1 MSRKAGPL
9 AFTLSRCGIL
19 SALSVLLYQL
29 ELPVV
34 AFYRL
39 DLSTLPAILAGF
51 AMGPGPAA
59 AIVLVKN
66 LAHLPVTGTAGIGEL
81 ADTLVS
87 CAYVLT
93 ASLLYRRSRT
103 RRGALA
109 AMAAGMAAMTVSGV
123 LVNYFLLI
131 PAYQAV
137 MGLTAEAI
145 IGMGQTACSA
155 VNSLPALMLYITA
168 PFNLLKG
175 AALSAAAWLLYKR
188 ASPLLHSHPG
198 RRA

>member
-1 MSRKAGPL
+1 MTRKPGPS

-19 SALSVLLYQL
+19 SAISVLLYQF

-39 DLSTLPAILAGF
+39 DLSTLPAMLAGF
-51 AMGPGPAA
+51 AMGPGSAA
-59 AIVLVKN
+59 AVVVVKN
-66 LAHLPVTGTAGIGEL
+66 LAHLPATATLGIGEL
-81 ADTLVS
+81 ADMLVS

-93 ASLLYRRSRT
+93 ASLLYRKDRT

-109 AMAAGMAAMTVSGV
+109 AMAAGTAAMTVSGV
-123 LVNYFLLI
+123 LVNYYLLI

-137 MGLTAEAI
+137 MNLTPEAI
-145 IGMGQTACSA
+145 IGMGRAACGA
-155 VNSLPALMLYITA
+155 VNSMPALMILITA

-175 AALSAAAWLLYKR
+175 AALSTAAWLLYKR
-188 ASPLLHSHPG
+188 ASPLLHRPSG
-198 RRA
+198 R

>member
-1 MSRKAGPL
+1 MSRNAAPS

-19 SALSVLLYQL
+19 SALCVLLYAF

-39 DLSTLPAILAGF
+39 DFSTLPAILAGF
-51 AMGPGPAA
+51 SMGPGPAM

-66 LAHLPVTGTAGIGEL
+66 LVHLAWTGTAGIGEL
-81 ADTLVS
+81 ADALVS
-87 CAYVLT
+87 GVYVLT
-93 ASLLYRRSRT
+93 SGLLYERDKT
-103 RRGALA
+103 RRGALVA
-109 AMAAGMAAMTVSGV
+109 LAAGTAAMTATGV

-137 MGLTAEAI
+137 MGLTREAI
-145 IGMGQTACSA
+145 IDMGRAACGA
-155 VNSLPALMLYITA
+155 VDSLPALMLLITA

-188 ASPLLHSHPG
+188 ASPLLHSAPG
-198 RRA
+198 R